1 MSNSIGCIQLQYRKC
16 AVLACVCS
24 NCEQFTSWMLM
35 KKRPN
40 LNVVCIVTHGADTRS
55 IIARHDPI
63 ITDIITDNNQFLRC
77 LGRATQRCRARS
89 LHYSARQRWGLASV
103 LELAILTMIMQCWKC
118 QHENHNAFLSFNIP
132 SGIEFQE
139 TEVLWV
145 GAGGSVSC
153 GVAADKGRPRTLLPS
168 TVPRSFLWTLNMA
181 SEISD
186 QWLAPLTNNTTSK
199 SHSRL
204 GWISL

>member
-1 MSNSIGCIQLQYRKC
+1 MSNSLGCIQLQYRKC

-132 SGIEFQE
+132 SGIEFQLKCYE
-139 TEVLWV
+139 SAVVW
-145 GAGGSVSC
+145 
-153 GVAADKGRPRTLLPS
+153 AAVRLLTSAAPDTITRNCATLI
-168 TVPRSFLWTLNMA
+168 FMD
-181 SEISD
+181 IKYGFGD
-186 QWLAPLTNNTTSK
+186 QWSMTGPTNK
-199 SHSRL
+199 
-204 GWISL
+204 

>member
-103 LELAILTMIMQCWKC
+103 LELAILTMIMQFWKC

-145 GAGGSVSC
+145 G
-153 GVAADKGRPRTLLPS
+153 RR
-168 TVPRSFLWTLNMA
+168 
-181 SEISD
+181 
-186 QWLAPLTNNTTSK
+186 
-199 SHSRL
+199 
-204 GWISL
+204 

>member
-1 MSNSIGCIQLQYRKC
+1 MSNSLGCIQLQYRKC

-132 SGIEFQE
+132 SGIIEFQE

-145 GAGGSVSC
+145 GGSLSC
-153 GVAADKGRPRTLLPS
+153 GAAADKRCPRTLLPA
-168 TVPRSFLWTLNMA
+168 TAPRSFLWTLNMA

>member
-145 GAGGSVSC
+145 GGSLSC
-153 GVAADKGRPRTLLPS
+153 GVAADKRCPRTLLPA
-168 TVPRSFLWTLNMA
+168 TAPRSFLWTLNMA

-186 QWLAPLTNNTTSK
+186 QWLA
-199 SHSRL
+199 H
-204 GWISL
+204 